1 MKFVNLN
8 YPPGS
13 PGQREIH
20 LYLGCM
26 AAEEFPEFQW
36 QRTAP
41 EQANSIHQSIAANW
55 RVERIAYTDWGLP
68 VGILILTEDDDMHV
82 GRCLSVQW
90 QYVLPEYR
98 NAGIAHQFMRTAI
111 QLARQ
116 EGYPVLAYSHRVGPG
131 EYSIKYRRING
142 KENQKGRQGCS

>member
-1 MKFVNLN
+1 MRYTKK
-8 YPPGS
+8 
-13 PGQREIH
+13 II
-20 LYLGCM
+20 
-26 AAEEFPEFQW
+26 AAGRQGNWRAQEVLAYYAAQEFPEFMW
-36 QRTAP
+36 QRSEDQVIRSICESIRSVDRLEIVASTASGY
-41 EQANSIHQSIAANW
+41 Q
-55 RVERIAYTDWGLP
+55 
-68 VGILILTEDDDMHV
+68 VGIMVLAEDEDMHV

-98 NAGIAHQFMRTAI
+98 NAGIAHRFMRTAI

-142 KENQKGRQGCS
+142 QKN

>member
-1 MKFVNLN
+1 MRYTKK
-8 YPPGS
+8 
-13 PGQREIH
+13 II
-20 LYLGCM
+20 
-26 AAEEFPEFQW
+26 AAGRQGNWRAQEVLAYYAAHEFPEFVW
-36 QRTAP
+36 QRS
-41 EQANSIHQSIAANW
+41 EDRVIRSICESIRSVDRLELVAS
-55 RVERIAYTDWGLP
+55 TDSGYQ
-68 VGILILTEDDDMHV
+68 VGIMVLAEDEDMHV

-98 NAGIAHQFMRTAI
+98 NAGIAHRFMRTAI

-142 KENQKGRQGCS
+142 QEN